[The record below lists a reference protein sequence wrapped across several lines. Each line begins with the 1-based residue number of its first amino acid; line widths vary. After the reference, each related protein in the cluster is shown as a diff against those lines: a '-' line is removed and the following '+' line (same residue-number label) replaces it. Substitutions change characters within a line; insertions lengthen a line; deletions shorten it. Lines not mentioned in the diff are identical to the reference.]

1 MKHKINL
8 SGPDSKV
15 MITDFGLSAY
25 KRNDEAMTT
34 TCGTPEYIAPEILK
48 QEAYSC
54 AVDLWAVGVITY
66 ILLCGRMPFDEES
79 RAKLYKQILR
89 AKYSFD
95 VEVYNLCHIVRQKFV
110 SV

>member
-1 MKHKINL
+1 MYTIIIEIIIVIIIL
-8 SGPDSKV
+8 
-15 MITDFGLSAY
+15 
-25 KRNDEAMTT
+25 
-34 TCGTPEYIAPEILK
+34 EILK
-48 QEAYSC
+48 QESYSC

-95 VEVYNLCHIVRQKFV
+95 VEVIIIIAVENVYLLLLF
-110 SV
+110 